1 MDDKLLLEI
10 LTDYFKLSKELKRAK
25 EDSDFWYNSWK
36 ALQKAIE
43 GKDHESTRR
52 EAEPKEAK

>member
-10 LTDYFKLSKELKRAK
+10 LTDYFKLSKELKKPK
-25 EDSDFWYNSWK
+25 EDSDFWYKSWK
-36 ALQKAIE
+36 PLQKAIA
-43 GKDHESTRR
+43 GKDYESTRR